1 VIPLRRPP
9 AAALSPE
16 TTAALEAR
24 AQAVA
29 AAGTSAVPE
38 WTAFTSSPAYQ
49 EVRGAL
55 AAAANEK
62 CAYCE
67 SHAPEPE
74 LDHVQPKRKHPELA
88 FAWDNLLP
96 ACPICNRKKG
106 TKGGLGPDG
115 TPRLIDPSAEDPG
128 ASLVWDRRGFVKPD
142 ELTDDHAHT
151 RAKDTIRA
159 LDLHRQSLLDGQRI
173 ARNEALF
180 ALIRAEEAAADFNAA
195 TSEEEAR
202 REEAPARCIQSA
214 PVGVGSGAP
223 APRPAP
229 PVAAR
234 GPDHRQARRPRP
246 RRANAQGAA
255 RPLGGARQPAPRAL
269 TGRTAAARSREPRR
283 SDAPRAA
290 RCL

>member
-195 TSEEEAR
+195 TSEEEIPAAKKR
-202 REEAPARCIQSA
+202 LHDASKALLWELDLERPHRALLRQWLRAAPITAKLAALAPDVPMLRELLDRWAALDSLHPAR
-214 PVGVGSGAP
+214 
-223 APRPAP
+223 
-229 PVAAR
+229 
-234 GPDHRQARRPRP
+234 
-246 RRANAQGAA
+246 
-255 RPLGGARQPAPRAL
+255 
-269 TGRTAAARSREPRR
+269 
-283 SDAPRAA
+283 
-290 RCL
+290 